1 MNSARLAA
9 EKLRDLIDA
18 ADAAETEFEKAAV
31 FSAVTLLTQFLDAE
45 AEKKNPHWRENVG
58 RARHDICAMVG
69 YEIMHSLGKS
79 QHRSWAIGAVMF
91 LCDKFTE

>member
-9 EKLRDLIDA
+9 EKLRDLIEA
-18 ADAAETEFEKAAV
+18 ADAAESEFEKAAV

-45 AEKKNPHWRENVG
+45 AEMKNPNWCENVG

-69 YEIMHSLGKS
+69 YEVVHHLGKS
-79 QHRSWAIGAVMF
+79 QHKSWAIASVKF
-91 LCDKFTE
+91 LCDKFGE